1 MEENV
6 LAPVTDE
13 QVIHELSK
21 RPTKQIEG
29 SLSKFLEDVF
39 EMTRAEDA
47 YQNAIKQQILEKL
60 PEMKPNELISLVT
73 SASTNK
79 NDLISKI
86 ISPTMQLLSAA
97 QQNEMASR
105 RDALIASSQN
115 NQPSDI
121 RSLNQAATTDTLVGL
136 QALFNL
142 MNTVERAA
150 PVETTKESSSEEK
163 SDTMLG

>member
-1 MEENV
+1 MENENI
-6 LAPVTDE
+6 LAPATTDE
-13 QVIHELSK
+13 QIIHELSS

-47 YQNAIKQQILEKL
+47 YQMAIKQQILEKL

-86 ISPTMQLLSAA
+86 LSPTMQLLSAA

-105 RDALIASSQN
+105 RDALLATQN
-115 NQPSDI
+115 QQNQPSDI
-121 RSLNQAATTDTLVGL
+121 RAINQAASTEALVGL

-142 MNTVERAA
+142 MNTAKN
-150 PVETTKESSSEEK
+150 ETQ
-163 SDTMLG
+163 